1 MKIIEDSSNRSFKDM
16 EDIEEVPK
24 RVNKKM
30 MNENGTKAN
39 KIMDCPLRTLATC

>member
-1 MKIIEDSSNRSFKDM
+1 M

-30 MNENGTKAN
+30 MNENATKPN
-39 KIMDCPLRTLATC
+39 KIMDRPFRTLATC